1 MSGSSPRGVDLN
13 KEMFFFSKCVQWKP
27 ASNTD
32 LLQCFLKLSPGDSG
46 LDSREQILLLVLLN
60 NLFFHFELAFL
71 IMNILS
77 IHQPLQTTER
87 TALQLAGE
95 SGLLSNNHNFTAI
108 KLAQQGWTSCRDQ
121 YSKGSPGR
129 LILPV
134 TSMSNESDMPWPIVL
149 TPIQEKVPLST
160 SSREERVRL
169 DVVSSNSSSSLKRK
183 LLLTY
188 FSWRLLPR
196 PNKTRRLRMTRI
208 DQVAEE
214 SYTVAFSCIS
224 LKLKVR
230 HTRQVCVKRFKY
242 KSDWTGDNRRIARKP
257 NCLHSIETTVW
268 LAMMWR
274 RLFWFEVVSANSSSS
289 RLSELVSSGPLSPA
303 TLDELFDPPLNR
315 SRPAAN
321 CEVFQ
326 VHRWAGEFGDDR
338 RELVLL
344 KDLLH
349 LLHLHKALC

>member
-1 MSGSSPRGVDLN
+1 MSCSSPRGVDLN
-13 KEMFFFSKCVQWKP
+13 KEKFFFSKCVLWKP

-32 LLQCFLKLSPGDSG
+32 LLQCFLKLSPGESG
-46 LDSREQILLLVLLN
+46 LDSREQIPLLVLLN
-60 NLFFHFELAFL
+60 NLFFHFELAFF

-121 YSKGSPGR
+121 YSKGSQGR

-134 TSMSNESDMPWPIVL
+134 TSTSNESDMPWPIVL
-149 TPIQEKVPLST
+149 TPIQEKVPSST

-196 PNKTRRLRMTRI
+196 PNKTWRLRMTRI

-214 SYTVAFSCIS
+214 SYTVAFSCVS
-224 LKLKVR
+224 LQLEVR
-230 HTRQVCVKRFKY
+230 HTRQVCVKRFK
-242 KSDWTGDNRRIARKP
+242 
-257 NCLHSIETTVW
+257 
-268 LAMMWR
+268 
-274 RLFWFEVVSANSSSS
+274 
-289 RLSELVSSGPLSPA
+289 
-303 TLDELFDPPLNR
+303 
-315 SRPAAN
+315 
-321 CEVFQ
+321 
-326 VHRWAGEFGDDR
+326 
-338 RELVLL
+338 
-344 KDLLH
+344 
-349 LLHLHKALC
+349 